1 MSVGHPLLDHVMIYV
16 AQYLIFLAFAV
27 LAVLLVSQVR
37 RGRWTAMVLPTVV
50 TLIVGYLLGLL
61 AAALHPEQRPFTTHP
76 NIHLLVSH
84 PAGASFPSDH
94 ATAAFTVAL
103 AVGIFRSVRWGVL
116 LGLGALLIGYARVFD
131 GLHYPGGHRR
141 WPSGRHRCRRGGDRW
156 VFLHRVATAALRA
169 ATAHRGEQFASAGRL
184 RPAKS
189 LKADR
194 RWAAPLRAA
203 GHRRGAAGRRG
214 WRRRQGAGAGRIS
227 SAGVTALTMG
237 TTRTEG
243 AFPPAGYP
251 SSLEDS

>member
-1 MSVGHPLLDHVMIYV
+1 MNYQWLQDINNMSVGHPLLDHVMIYV

-76 NIHLLVSH
+76 NVHLLVSH

-116 LGLGALLIGYARVFD
+116 LGLVALLIGYARVFD
-131 GLHYPGGHRR
+131 GLHYPGDIAGGLLVGVVAVAVVTAGFSCTGWRPQR
-141 WPSGRHRCRRGGDRW
+141 SGRRPR
-156 VFLHRVATAALRA
+156 RA
-169 ATAHRGEQFASAGRL
+169 ANNS
-184 RPAKS
+184 
-189 LKADR
+189 
-194 RWAAPLRAA
+194 
-203 GHRRGAAGRRG
+203 HRRGAYARPNR
-214 WRRRQGAGAGRIS
+214 
-227 SAGVTALTMG
+227 
-237 TTRTEG
+237 
-243 AFPPAGYP
+243 
-251 SSLEDS
+251 